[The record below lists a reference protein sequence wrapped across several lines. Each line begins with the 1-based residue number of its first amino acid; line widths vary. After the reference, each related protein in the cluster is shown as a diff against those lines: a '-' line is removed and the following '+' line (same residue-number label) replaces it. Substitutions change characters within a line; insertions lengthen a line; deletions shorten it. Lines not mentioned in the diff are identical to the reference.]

1 VIVLGIESSCD
12 ETAAAVVRDSTQ
24 VLSSIVA
31 SQSGTHAE
39 YGGVVPEIASRLHE
53 INILPVLNQALAQA
67 NLTFKDLD
75 AIAVGHR
82 PGLVGSLLVGLS
94 AAKAL
99 SWSLGKP
106 LVGVDHVHAHL
117 YAPFLS
123 SASPAPA
130 GEVSRSDGGGLSS
143 LSSSSTLPPS
153 PILMGEG
160 RGEGSQTSPP
170 PSSPSDFSSSSQPTF
185 PALGIVVSGGHTSLY
200 KLTSPTNLTRLGATI
215 DDAIGEAFDKAASI
229 LSLPYPGGPHIDR
242 LAQHPDANDRLIDF
256 PISRLSKD
264 SLDFSYSGLKTSLL
278 YAAKGKPNPPKL
290 QGKPQ
295 RLAEPAPELTEKRTR
310 DLAASFQRAA
320 IRALTIKAQR
330 ALDANSHDQTSFKS
344 IIIGGGVSANTLLR
358 SEFTKL
364 AKDNNLALH
373 IPEMQYCIDNAAMIA
388 ALGSVIFQS
397 GHTDDLT
404 LEATPTTAC

>member
-1 VIVLGIESSCD
+1 MIVLGIESSCD
-12 ETAAAVVRDSTQ
+12 ETAASVVCDHTQ
-24 VLSSIVA
+24 VLSSVVA
-31 SQSGTHAE
+31 SQTKTHAE

-53 INILPVLNQALAQA
+53 INILPVIDQALGEA
-67 NLTFKDLD
+67 NLTYQDLD

-99 SWSLGKP
+99 SWSLKVP

-123 SASPAPA
+123 ASPGLS
-130 GEVSRSDGGGLSS
+130 GEESRSDGGGL
-143 LSSSSTLPPS
+143 PA
-153 PILMGEG
+153 
-160 RGEGSQTSPP
+160 
-170 PSSPSDFSSSSQPTF
+170 F
-185 PALGIVVSGGHTSLY
+185 PALGLVVSGGHTSLY
-200 KLTSPTNLTRLGATI
+200 KMESPTKLTRLGATI

-229 LSLPYPGGPHIDR
+229 LSLPYPGGPHIDQ
-242 LAQHPDANDRLIDF
+242 LAQHPGANNRLVDF
-256 PISRLSKD
+256 PVSRLSKD

-290 QGKPQ
+290 PGKPQ
-295 RLAEPAPELTEKRTR
+295 RVSEPPPELTEQRTR

-330 ALDANSHDQTSFKS
+330 ALDQSQGIKS
-344 IIIGGGVSANTLLR
+344 IIIGGGVSANSLLR
-358 SEFTKL
+358 SEFAKL
-364 AKDNNLALH
+364 ADESNLELC

-388 ALGSVIFQS
+388 ALGSVLFGD
-397 GHTDDLT
+397 GHVDDLT

>member
-12 ETAAAVVRDSTQ
+12 ETAASVVRDSTK
-24 VLSSIVA
+24 VLSSVVA
-31 SQSGTHAE
+31 SQTTTHAE

-53 INILPVLNQALAQA
+53 INILPVLNQALADA
-67 NLTFKDLD
+67 SVSFKDLD

-99 SWSLGKP
+99 SWSLNKP
-106 LVGVDHVHAHL
+106 LIGVDHVHAHL
-117 YAPFLS
+117 YAPFLN
-123 SASPAPA
+123 SP
-130 GEVSRSDGGGLSS
+130 
-143 LSSSSTLPPS
+143 LPPS

-160 RGEGSQTSPP
+160 RGEGSPTSPL
-170 PSSPSDFSSSSQPTF
+170 PSPPSDFSYSTPTF

-200 KLTSPTNLTRLGATI
+200 KLTSPTNLIRLGATI

-229 LSLPYPGGPHIDR
+229 LSLPYPGGPHIDK
-242 LAQHPDANDRLIDF
+242 LAQHPEANDRLIDF

-264 SLDFSYSGLKTSLL
+264 SLDFSYSGLKTALL

-290 QGKPQ
+290 PGKPQ
-295 RLAEPAPELTEKRTR
+295 RTAEPAPELTEQRTR

-330 ALDANSHDQTSFKS
+330 ALDANPHDQSGFKS

-358 SEFTKL
+358 AEFTKL
-364 AKDNNLALH
+364 ASKNNLALH

-388 ALGSVIFQS
+388 ALGSVMFEQ

-404 LEATPTTAC
+404 LQATPTTAC

>member
-1 VIVLGIESSCD
+1 MIVLGIESSCD
-12 ETAAAVVRDSTQ
+12 ETAASVVRDHTQ
-24 VLSSIVA
+24 VLSSVVA
-31 SQSGTHAE
+31 SQTTTHAE

-53 INILPVLNQALAQA
+53 INILPVIDQALDEAK
-67 NLTFKDLD
+67 LTYQDLD

-99 SWSLGKP
+99 SWSLNKP

-117 YAPFLS
+117 YAPFLD
-123 SASPAPA
+123 SP
-130 GEVSRSDGGGLSS
+130 
-143 LSSSSTLPPS
+143 TPP
-153 PILMGEG
+153 I
-160 RGEGSQTSPP
+160 
-170 PSSPSDFSSSSQPTF
+170 F

-200 KLTSPTNLTRLGATI
+200 KMDSPTKLTRLGATI

-229 LSLPYPGGPHIDR
+229 LNLPYPGGPHIDQ

-290 QGKPQ
+290 PGKPQ
-295 RLAEPAPELTEKRTR
+295 RISEPPPELTEQRTR

-330 ALDANSHDQTSFKS
+330 ALDQNTQSKDPIKS
-344 IIIGGGVSANTLLR
+344 IIIGGGVSANSLLR
-358 SEFTKL
+358 AEFAKL
-364 AKDNNLALH
+364 AHENSLELH
-373 IPEMQYCIDNAAMIA
+373 IPQMQYCIDNAAMIA
-388 ALGSVIFQS
+388 ALGSVLFES
-397 GHTDDLT
+397 GQIDDLT

>member
-1 VIVLGIESSCD
+1 MIVLGIESSCD
-12 ETAAAVVRDSTQ
+12 ETAASIVRDSTQ
-24 VLSSIVA
+24 VLSSVVA
-31 SQSGTHAE
+31 SQTQTHAE

-53 INILPVLNQALAQA
+53 INILPVLNQALAEA
-67 NLTFKDLD
+67 GVAFEDLD

-99 SWSLGKP
+99 SWSLNKP
-106 LVGVDHVHAHL
+106 LIGVDHVHAHL

-123 SASPAPA
+123 CPSPAPGGRCPRIA
-130 GEVSRSDGGGLSS
+130 DGGGLSS
-143 LSSSSTLPPS
+143 SSTSSSPN
-153 PILMGEG
+153 
-160 RGEGSQTSPP
+160 
-170 PSSPSDFSSSSQPTF
+170 PTF
-185 PALGIVVSGGHTSLY
+185 PALGLVVSGGHTSLY

-229 LSLPYPGGPHIDR
+229 LNLPYPGGPHIDR

-295 RLAEPAPELTEKRTR
+295 RLAEPAPELDDQRTR

-330 ALDANSHDQTSFKS
+330 ALDANPNDQTSFKS

-358 SEFTKL
+358 AEFTKL
-364 AKDNNLALH
+364 AEQNNLALH

-388 ALGSVIFQS
+388 ALGSVMFKQ

-404 LEATPTTAC
+404 LQATPTTAC

>member
-12 ETAAAVVRDSTQ
+12 ETAASIVRDSTE
-24 VLSSIVA
+24 VLSSVVA
-31 SQSGTHAE
+31 SQTQTHAE

-53 INILPVLNQALAQA
+53 INILPVLNQALAEA
-67 NLTFKDLD
+67 NVTFEDLD

-106 LVGVDHVHAHL
+106 IVGVDHVHAHL
-117 YAPFLS
+117 YAPFLD
-123 SASPAPA
+123 AQTAP
-130 GEVSRSDGGGLSS
+130 E
-143 LSSSSTLPPS
+143 
-153 PILMGEG
+153 
-160 RGEGSQTSPP
+160 
-170 PSSPSDFSSSSQPTF
+170 F

-229 LSLPYPGGPHIDR
+229 LNLPYPGGPHIDR
-242 LAQHPDANDRLIDF
+242 LAQHPEANDRLIDF

-290 QGKPQ
+290 PGKPQ
-295 RLAEPAPELTEKRTR
+295 RFAEVPPELDEQRTR

-320 IRALTIKAQR
+320 IKALTIKAQR
-330 ALDANSHDQTSFKS
+330 ALDANPDLKS
-344 IIIGGGVSANTLLR
+344 IIIGGGVSSNTLLR

-388 ALGSVIFQS
+388 ALGSVMFEQGCS
-397 GHTDDLT
+397 DDLT
-404 LEATPTTAC
+404 LQATPTTAC

>member
-1 VIVLGIESSCD
+1 MILLGIESSCD
-12 ETAAAVVRDSTQ
+12 ETAASVVRDHTQ
-24 VLSSIVA
+24 VLSSVVA
-31 SQSGTHAE
+31 SQTKTHAE

-53 INILPVLNQALAQA
+53 INILPVIDQALDEA
-67 NLTFKDLD
+67 NLTYQDLD

-99 SWSLGKP
+99 SWSLKIP

-117 YAPFLS
+117 YAPFLD
-123 SASPAPA
+123 AP
-130 GEVSRSDGGGLSS
+130 
-143 LSSSSTLPPS
+143 TP
-153 PILMGEG
+153 
-160 RGEGSQTSPP
+160 T
-170 PSSPSDFSSSSQPTF
+170 TF
-185 PALGIVVSGGHTSLY
+185 PALGLVVSGGHTSLY
-200 KLTSPTNLTRLGATI
+200 KMESPTKLTRLGATI

-229 LSLPYPGGPHIDR
+229 LNLPYPGGPHIDK
-242 LAQHPDANDRLIDF
+242 LAQHPDANNRLIDF

-295 RLAEPAPELTEKRTR
+295 RISEPAPELTEQRTR

-330 ALDANSHDQTSFKS
+330 ALDQSTGMKS

-358 SEFTKL
+358 SEFAKL
-364 AKDNNLALH
+364 AAENSLELW

-388 ALGSVIFQS
+388 ALGSVLFDS
-397 GHTDDLT
+397 GQVDDLT